1 LSLLGDGTTR
11 LAIQGVGTVICH
23 VGEHILRLE
32 NVRFAPSLLESI
44 YSLLLHIQS
53 TPDNCRILI
62 VVLCVIVAQQSLDVG
77 ATITRA

>member
-1 LSLLGDGTTR
+1 MSLLGDGTTR

-53 TPDNCRILI
+53 TPDNCRIFNCRT
-62 VVLCVIVAQQSLDVG
+62 LCNCREANLW
-77 ATITRA
+77 T